1 MLQCIICKFEQA
13 VGNVPT
19 HYLPKDVL
27 FFKNRLIEYHKCNKA
42 IPMKTYVECIHPEFI
57 ATKKLQF
64 TKKVVEIGH
73 NF

>member
-13 VGNVPT
+13 IGNVPT

-27 FFKNRLIEYHKCNKA
+27 LKKWFIEYQCNKA
-42 IPMKTYVECIHPEFI
+42 TPMSTHVECAHPKLI

-64 TKKVVEIGH
+64 TKKKWLK
-73 NF
+73 